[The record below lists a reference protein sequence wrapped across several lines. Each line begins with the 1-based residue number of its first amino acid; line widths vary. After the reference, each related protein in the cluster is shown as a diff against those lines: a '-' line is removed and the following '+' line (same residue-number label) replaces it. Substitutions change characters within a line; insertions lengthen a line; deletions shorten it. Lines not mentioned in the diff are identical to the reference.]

1 MPQIP
6 APVFKLSNQFRWP
19 SGASL
24 YRRGRRPILCAG
36 GGLNAVIERVK
47 LGFCGDYRGE
57 PGHKREGATTFGGGD
72 IECAS
77 RGTPQFEK
85 FEHLRALAGR
95 CHRDGRRGREAE
107 WYVEYYIFTTPQT
120 PPRVSSVHA
129 TCSRRARLSVEHQS
143 RPKPARSIDSND
155 VMTTYHR
162 SCSDP
167 KTLSCQVFFCINP
180 GSIYRGTKE
189 NRLNLEWN
197 MASHS
202 RNASCQA
209 KKDC

>member
-1 MPQIP
+1 M
-6 APVFKLSNQFRWP
+6 
-19 SGASL
+19 
-24 YRRGRRPILCAG
+24 
-36 GGLNAVIERVK
+36 NAVIERVK

-155 VMTTYHR
+155 VMTTQYLPPILLR
-162 SCSDP
+162 SENLVMSSLFLHQSRINISRYQGKPSEFGVEYGLAQP
-167 KTLSCQVFFCINP
+167 KRFLS
-180 GSIYRGTKE
+180 S
-189 NRLNLEWN
+189 
-197 MASHS
+197 
-202 RNASCQA
+202 
-209 KKDC
+209 KKGQDC